1 MAFPLRLLNEQED
14 IVLDLHPHW
23 WFFTGPASL
32 LVLAAAG
39 LVAVMAFDLP
49 DALTM
54 VAAAVTVATLAW
66 LVGRYLRWVTTNF
79 VVTTDRLIY
88 RSGVLGKS
96 GTEIPL
102 DRVNTMFFH
111 QTIFERLLR
120 SGDLIIESGGETG
133 RQTFSDIAKPSAVQ
147 NTIYHQIEANE
158 MRTAGAGHVAATS
171 IAQELRILD
180 DLRRSGA
187 LSEAE
192 YEAQKAKLLGR
203 P

>member
-1 MAFPLRLLNEQED
+1 MAFPLRLLNEEED

-32 LVLAAAG
+32 LALAAAG
-39 LVAVMAFDLP
+39 LVALMASDP
-49 DALTM
+49 PEALTM
-54 VAAAVTVATLAW
+54 VVAALTVAMLVW

-133 RQTFSDIAKPSAVQ
+133 RQTFSDIAKPSSVQ
-147 NTIYHQIEANE
+147 NTIYQQIEANE
-158 MRTAGAGHVAATS
+158 MRTAGGGQVGATS
-171 IAQELRILD
+171 ISQELRNLD
-180 DLRRSGA
+180 ELRRSGV

-192 YEAQKAKLLGR
+192 FEAQKAKLLGR
-203 P
+203 

>member
-1 MAFPLRLLNEQED
+1 MAFPLRLLNEEED

-23 WFFTGPASL
+23 WFFMGPACL
-32 LVLAAAG
+32 LVLALAG
-39 LVAVMAFDLP
+39 LIVLMNSDLP

-54 VAAAVTVATLAW
+54 VAAAVALAALVW
-66 LVGRYLRWVTTNF
+66 LLGRYLRWATTNF

-111 QTIFERLLR
+111 QTFFERLLR

-133 RQTFSDIAKPSAVQ
+133 RQTFSDIAAPSSVQ
-147 NTIYHQIEANE
+147 NTIYQQIEANE
-158 MRTAGAGHVAATS
+158 MRTASGAHAASTSVAVEL
-171 IAQELRILD
+171 QHLDELRRNGVLTD
-180 DLRRSGA
+180 A
-187 LSEAE
+187 EFESE
-192 YEAQKAKLLGR
+192 KAKLLGR
-203 P
+203 

>member
-1 MAFPLRLLNEQED
+1 MAFPLRLLNEEED

-32 LVLAAAG
+32 LALAAAG
-39 LVAVMAFDLP
+39 LVALMASDLP
-49 DALTM
+49 EALTM
-54 VAAAVTVATLAW
+54 VVAALTVAMLVW

-133 RQTFSDIAKPSAVQ
+133 RQTFSDIAKPSSVQ
-147 NTIYHQIEANE
+147 NTIYQQIEANE
-158 MRTAGAGHVAATS
+158 MRTAGGGQVGATS
-171 IAQELRILD
+171 ISQELRNLD
-180 DLRRSGA
+180 ELRRSGV

-192 YEAQKAKLLGR
+192 FEAQKAKLLGR
-203 P
+203 

>member
-1 MAFPLRLLNEQED
+1 MAFPLRLLNEEED

-32 LVLAAAG
+32 LALAAAG
-39 LVAVMAFDLP
+39 LVALMASDLP
-49 DALTM
+49 EALTM
-54 VAAAVTVATLAW
+54 VVAALTVVMLVW

-133 RQTFSDIAKPSAVQ
+133 RQTFSDIAKPSSVQ
-147 NTIYHQIEANE
+147 NTIYQQIEANE
-158 MRTAGAGHVAATS
+158 MRTAGGGQVGATS
-171 IAQELRILD
+171 ISQELRNLD
-180 DLRRSGA
+180 ELRRSGV

-192 YEAQKAKLLGR
+192 FEAQKAKLLGR
-203 P
+203 